1 MNANKVDVVQFLLSE
16 DANIHHIDVRNNN
29 IKYYATLNDFREIL
43 ALFPQDE
50 ADMSPSDFMSNNV
63 NYEEIFSNIGDNE
76 RLVYDI
82 KY

>member
-43 ALFPQDE
+43 ALLPQDDT
-50 ADMSPSDFMSNNV
+50 AISPCDFLSNNI
-63 NYEEIFSNIGDNE
+63 NYEEILSNISDNE
-76 RLVYDI
+76 WLVCT
-82 KY
+82 